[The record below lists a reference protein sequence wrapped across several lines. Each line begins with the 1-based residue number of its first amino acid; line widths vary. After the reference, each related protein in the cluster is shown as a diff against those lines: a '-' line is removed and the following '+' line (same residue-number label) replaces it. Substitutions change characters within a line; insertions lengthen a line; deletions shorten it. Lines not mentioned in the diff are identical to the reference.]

1 MGNLK
6 NKWVKP
12 GSSFNYTEAQRVKGA
27 EDIDTNDILVITG
40 MAGGIGIVSKADC
53 ITVRGSDGRL
63 LIAKHAIPAG
73 GYGVGLPWSLISEWD
88 TGDGLGAA
96 GSLGDYWLVGGSA
109 AGLGGAGN
117 MININSTAG
126 AAILAAF
133 AAGTANARPIAK
145 TIVPSSADG
154 VADGSIYMAVETP
167 T

>member
-12 GSSFNYTEAQRVKGA
+12 GGSFNYTEAQRVKGA
-27 EDIDTNDILVITG
+27 EDIATNDILVITG

-53 ITVRGSDGRL
+53 GSLRTSDGRL

-73 GYGVGLPWSLISEWD
+73 GYGVGLPWALISDWD
-88 TGDGLGAA
+88 TGNGSGGAGTLGE
-96 GSLGDYWLVGGSA
+96 YWLVGGAA
-109 AGLGGAGN
+109 AGLGGAGK
-117 MININSTAG
+117 MINMSSAEGSNIIGG
-126 AAILAAF
+126 AA
-133 AAGTANARPIAK
+133 NVRPIAK
-145 TIVPSSADG
+145 TIAPSSADG